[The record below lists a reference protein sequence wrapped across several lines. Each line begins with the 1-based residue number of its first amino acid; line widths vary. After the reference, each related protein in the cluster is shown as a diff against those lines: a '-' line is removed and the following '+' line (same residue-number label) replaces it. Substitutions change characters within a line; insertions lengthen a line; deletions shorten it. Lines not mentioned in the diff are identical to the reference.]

1 VHRPLARRPLDKGP
15 LRANALN
22 LTIGV
27 VLTSGEA
34 HDATA
39 YTALMEE
46 RDSDPGVLLGDRAY
60 DSNEIRRGA
69 AARSSTRLI
78 AASTLSE
85 AGLSASS
92 TGSPDAVGER
102 LRGGCSVLTGV
113 MVSLDAGTRPGNSL
127 ALSGGKQERAL

>member
-1 VHRPLARRPLDKGP
+1 MRSGCASSPLWWQRAGGRPRGLVPRAFALWPVDEDPR
-15 LRANALN
+15 RANALN

-60 DSNEIRRGA
+60 DSNEIRRD
-69 AARSSTRLI
+69 ARDRGSTPQIPPRRSRKVQHSVDRILY
-78 AASTLSE
+78 A
-85 AGLSASS
+85 
-92 TGSPDAVGER
+92 
-102 LRGGCSVLTGV
+102 LRSRVECFINRRS
-113 MVSLDAGTRPGNSL
+113 R
-127 ALSGGKQERAL
+127 R

>member
-1 VHRPLARRPLDKGP
+1 MPRALARRPLDKGP
-15 LRANALN
+15 RRANALN

-60 DSNEIRRGA
+60 DSNEIRRD
-69 AARSSTRLI
+69 ARDRGSTPQIPPRRNRKVQHSVDRSLY
-78 AASTLSE
+78 A
-85 AGLSASS
+85 
-92 TGSPDAVGER
+92 
-102 LRGGCSVLTGV
+102 LRSRVECFINQRS
-113 MVSLDAGTRPGNSL
+113 R
-127 ALSGGKQERAL
+127 RCW